1 MELKEV
7 IANRKSIRDYKDTPV
22 PEDKLLRVLEAAR
35 LAQSGA
41 NRQEWKFVVVRDANK
56 REVLRHAAGGQA
68 HVGQAPVVI
77 AAVSTAPE
85 SMMKC
90 EVPAWPV
97 DLSIAIDH
105 MTLAA
110 YEEGLGTCWI
120 GAFSQD
126 EARDILEIPPSCTIV
141 SLLTLGFPNQ
151 EGRSKNRKTLE
162 EIVCYDTYKE

>member
-7 IANRKSIRDYKDTPV
+7 IKNRKSIRVYKDTPV
-22 PEDKLLRVLEAAR
+22 PEEKLLKVLEAAR

-56 REVLRHAAGGQA
+56 REVLKHASGGQN

-97 DLSIAIDH
+97 NLAIAIDH
-105 MTLAA
+105 MTLVAH
-110 YEEGLGTCWI
+110 EEGLGTCWI

-126 EARDILEIPPSCTIV
+126 EARDILEVPRDCMIV
-141 SLLTLGFPNQ
+141 SLLTLGYPAE
-151 EGRSKNRKTLE
+151 EGRPKNRKAME
-162 EIVCYDTYKE
+162 EIVCYDRYK